1 MSFVEHLSKF
11 KWNLHSTQPHKKDK
25 NMKLLKKIA
34 VAVVMTASMA
44 AVSSTAYAAEAHKDL
59 NAIVQEAAKNTEAYL
74 LEAKGLLEK
83 GGDTTEQIQTALN
96 NARQSVK
103 EFRYE
108 QTERLRQKLNDKLRS
123 AREAFLKND
132 NTQALADVNAALALY
147 AEMKVIYD
155 KAHP

>member
-1 MSFVEHLSKF
+1 MPVVEHLLYLSGIHI
-11 KWNLHSTQPHKKDK
+11 LLSHKKDQ

-59 NAIVQEAAKNTEAYL
+59 NAIVQAAGKSTEASL
-74 LEAKGLLEK
+74 LEAKSLLEK
-83 GGDTTEQIQTALN
+83 GGDTSEQIKNLLN
-96 NARQSVK
+96 EARQSIK

-108 QTERLRQKLNDKLRS
+108 QTERLRQKMNDKIKS
-123 AREAFLKND
+123 AREAFLKNE
-132 NTQALADVNAALALY
+132 NEKTLADVNDALAIY

>member
-1 MSFVEHLSKF
+1 
-11 KWNLHSTQPHKKDK
+11 
-25 NMKLLKKIA
+25 MKLLKKIA

-59 NAIVQEAAKNTEAYL
+59 NAIVQAAGKSTEASL
-74 LEAKGLLEK
+74 LEAKSLLEK
-83 GGDTTEQIQTALN
+83 GGDTSEQIKNLLN
-96 NARQSVK
+96 EARQSIK

-108 QTERLRQKLNDKLRS
+108 QTERLRQKMNDKIKS
-123 AREAFLKND
+123 AREAFLKNE
-132 NTQALADVNAALALY
+132 NEKTLADVNDALAIY

>member
-1 MSFVEHLSKF
+1 MSVVEHLLYLSGIHI
-11 KWNLHSTQPHKKDK
+11 LLSHKKDQ

-59 NAIVQEAAKNTEAYL
+59 NAIVQAAGKSTEASL
-74 LEAKGLLEK
+74 LEAKSLLEK
-83 GGDTTEQIQTALN
+83 GGDTSEQIKNLLN
-96 NARQSVK
+96 EARQSIK

-108 QTERLRQKLNDKLRS
+108 QTERLRQKMNDKIKS
-123 AREAFLKND
+123 AREAFLKNE
-132 NTQALADVNAALALY
+132 NEKTLADVNDALAIY